1 MIRKLFHYLFKKPNR
16 SYQTSG
22 EIFSARKF
30 KVYRQKISPGA
41 LHVVRQ
47 LQKNGYSA
55 YIVGGAVRDILLG
68 LQPKDFDV
76 ATNATPEEV
85 KRQFHR
91 ARIIGKRFRIV
102 HVPAHQGEIIE
113 VTTFRGDSQAP
124 TDASGRILHDNEF
137 GSMEE
142 DAKRRDF
149 TCNALYYDPFK
160 ELIVDYHHGMTDIC
174 QRKLVMI
181 GNPTQR
187 YREDPVRILRAIRL
201 STKLGIMID
210 SATQQAIKQSA
221 ALLENI
227 PRARLFDETLKIFH
241 SGQSL
246 AAITLLRQEELHHY
260 FFPLLDRLFAVPQN
274 RTFIENALHNTDL
287 RIKDN
292 KPISSGFLF
301 AVLLWPEVI
310 EYWKKAQ
317 ETGEHSI
324 PALFAAMD
332 EVLNLQEQLA
342 IPRRFSGQMKE
353 IWMLQPRFEQRK
365 HNRVFRLLMHPRFRA
380 GYDFLLL
387 RASADPSLQELG
399 NWWTAF
405 QHADAATRENL
416 LESINPPHSSSHK
429 KRRKKS
435 TTKARPITEKAE

>member
-1 MIRKLFHYLFKKPNR
+1 MIRKLIQYLFKPKKSHHPI
-16 SYQTSG
+16 SG
-22 EIFSARKF
+22 SVLSAK
-30 KVYRQKISPGA
+30 KLGIHRQKVSQGA

-68 LQPKDFDV
+68 LHPKDFDV

-85 KRQFHR
+85 RRQFHR

-102 HVPAHQGEIIE
+102 HVPSHQGEIIE

-137 GSMEE
+137 GSIED

-160 ELIVDYHHGMTDIC
+160 EVILDYHHGMDDIKNR
-174 QRKLVMI
+174 QLVMI
-181 GNPTQR
+181 GTPKLR

-201 STKLGIMID
+201 SAKLDLSIASETKNAIKD
-210 SATQQAIKQSA
+210 SAI
-221 ALLENI
+221 LLDNI

-246 AAITLLRQEELHHY
+246 QAITLMREENLHHY
-260 FFPLLDRLFAVPQN
+260 FFPLLETLFSVPQN

-287 RIKDN
+287 RIKEN

-310 EYWKKAQ
+310 EYWKKHQ
-317 ETGEHSI
+317 EKGEHSI
-324 PALFAAMD
+324 PALFTAMD
-332 EVLNLQEQLA
+332 DVLTIQEQQLA

-365 HNRVFRLLMHPRFRA
+365 HSRAFRLLTHPRFRA
-380 GYDFLLL
+380 GYDFLVL
-387 RASADPSLQELG
+387 RASADPTLQALSE
-399 NWWTAF
+399 WWTSF
-405 QHADAATRENL
+405 QHADQATRESL
-416 LESINPPHSSSHK
+416 LDSLLNQGSSPHR
-429 KRRKKS
+429 KRRKK
-435 TTKARPITEKAE
+435 TAKNALVEKEMI